1 MKTVLS
7 KYYRVTRQH
16 PRDEAYDRPSH
27 RLTPTHDVVS
37 DAMIMLSLLLID
49 AIVVKFFIKKRKR
62 KIYYFFLK
70 KMIE

>member
-1 MKTVLS
+1 MKNVLS

-16 PRDEAYDRPSH
+16 PRDAAYDRLSH

-49 AIVVKFFIKKRKR
+49 AIVVTFFIKKE
-62 KIYYFFLK
+62 KILIFFK
-70 KMIE
+70 KNN